1 MSPGQDLW
9 SSPDLNSLKWRS
21 TLRRNIWQ
29 LACRCAYTWSQHV
42 CMQALAGG
50 CFWRS
55 ACIQFSRR
63 FTCEMMNYLCACKL
77 CIKSC
82 SPTNAQNVFAKSTLT
97 STLETLTH
105 IANAHVCR
113 SLQDGA
119 TCKLR
124 ATFVCL
130 WVCLASQEQ
139 KYLTHDWKR
148 PGATK
153 QGWSWSILMVGIHDF
168 KVHVT
173 TYKHTCI
180 FLYCSACM
188 GHLHHLWTPWHLWLS
203 SLLPKSHD
211 MMMSAHTQT
220 LR

>member
-1 MSPGQDLW
+1 
-9 SSPDLNSLKWRS
+9 
-21 TLRRNIWQ
+21 
-29 LACRCAYTWSQHV
+29 
-42 CMQALAGG
+42 
-50 CFWRS
+50 
-55 ACIQFSRR
+55 
-63 FTCEMMNYLCACKL
+63 MMNYLCACKL

-97 STLETLTH
+97 STLETMTH
-105 IANAHVCR
+105 IAVAHACI

-124 ATFVCL
+124 ATSVCL

-153 QGWSWSILMVGIHDF
+153 QGTYGDHAGWSWSILMVGIHDF

-173 TYKHTCI
+173 TQAYMYISILLCMHGTPAPSLDSLASLAFFPPAKITWHDDVSSHSNTEIKH
-180 FLYCSACM
+180 
-188 GHLHHLWTPWHLWLS
+188 
-203 SLLPKSHD
+203 
-211 MMMSAHTQT
+211 MMTI
-220 LR
+220 